1 MRHGRALALLLGAA
15 ILAAGCAAGP
25 ATTTSATLA
34 PTGGAAAASA
44 VDVGPTP
51 GATMT
56 VSRATAAAPAAAPT
70 PTPAQVH
77 ARVTF
82 DGTHCTYTGPTVIPS
97 PAVLTIEYAPTPEM
111 AADSVQFIAAM
122 RHDVTEADIDRID
135 DDPSAP
141 LVGDAAPEWA
151 IDESMHAQQGPGT
164 SSYDVHVWRTLTG
177 QVFDQYI
184 VSCVPSMP
192 GRPIKGEHAVLRLV
206 ETGATPAP

>member
-1 MRHGRALALLLGAA
+1 MRHDRALALLLGAA

-56 VSRATAAAPAAAPT
+56 VPRA
-70 PTPAQVH
+70 TPAQVH